1 MEKFLGNW
9 MGKDI
14 FTEDED
20 VIAVIEE
27 YERDKEKL
35 YKARAGDSQ
44 IINDLYDKISD
55 DSKELSTMRMVVVV
69 ETAII
74 GFLIIAFGVTTLG

>member
-1 MEKFLGNW
+1 

-74 GFLIIAFGVTTLG
+74 GFLIIAFGVITRG

>member
-20 VIAVIEE
+20 VIALIEE
-27 YERDKEKL
+27 HERDKEKL

-55 DSKELSTMRMVVVV
+55 DSKELSTMRMD
-69 ETAII
+69 
-74 GFLIIAFGVTTLG
+74 

>member
-1 MEKFLGNW
+1 